1 MEDKRNMFGD
11 APSYIFENAKVLR
24 HSMTPAESML
34 WERLRNNQLMNLR
47 FRRQHPYH
55 SYILDFYC
63 HAVKLCIEIDGSV
76 HQLEAQAEYD
86 KFRSEFLASEGIVV
100 LRFHNEEVYH
110 KIQDVLDIIKRK
122 IEDIIS
128 PPRPLPL

>member
-11 APSYIFENAKVLR
+11 APGYIFENAKVLR

-34 WERLRNNQLMNLR
+34 WEKLRNNQWMDLR

-86 KFRSEFLASEGIVV
+86 KVRTEFLESEGFTM

-110 KIQDVLDIIKRK
+110 DMEEVLNIIFRK
-122 IEDIIS
+122 VRDLQN
-128 PPRPLPL
+128 R